1 MNLSIFKRKTSLKV
15 LLVLV
20 LATNFV
26 TYYFVHK
33 KDLTNSENNIN
44 ELNSDLLTSNS
55 CSYKVKRLSGYD
67 YINPILFVDNKCE
80 SEDLNATKQSITTVI
95 DNYKKIGVLNSA
107 SFYLKEFNGN
117 GWTGINT
124 TEKFFPGSLMKIPLM
139 VTILKMEDLN
149 PGFLNKEIQYSQKYS
164 YTKHPNY
171 KSKSIVLGQKYSI
184 KELLNYMIAY
194 SDNDATTLL
203 FNNMNMAQYKKVFTD
218 IGLVAPEITS
228 QNYPL
233 TSREISYYMRII
245 YNATYLTKKNS
256 EYATE
261 LLQKC
266 NFNEGLKSGLPN
278 SVKVA
283 HKFGEAGD
291 QNEQQLTETAIVY
304 LNNNPYVLTIMTK
317 GKDFKQLPQVAR
329 EISSIVYQNMV
340 QNHEASSM

>member
-1 MNLSIFKRKTSLKV
+1 MNLSIFNRKTSLKII
-15 LLVLV
+15 LVLV
-20 LATNFV
+20 LVTNFA

-33 KDLTNSENNIN
+33 KDLSNSQNNIE
-44 ELNSDLLTSNS
+44 ELKSELSNSNNSD
-55 CSYKVKRLSGYD
+55 YKIKRMKGFN
-67 YINPILFVDNKCE
+67 YINPILFVDDKYE
-80 SEDLNATKQSITTVI
+80 SEDLNTIKQSVTTVI
-95 DNYKKIGVLNSA
+95 DNYKKMGILTSA
-107 SFYLKEFNGN
+107 SFYIKEFNSN

-139 VTILKMEDLN
+139 VTILKMEELN

-184 KELLNYMIAY
+184 KELLNYMIEY

-218 IGLVAPEITS
+218 IGLVAPDITA

-233 TSREISYYMRII
+233 TSREISYYMRIL
-245 YNATYLTKKNS
+245 YNATYLNQKNS

-278 SVKVA
+278 SVRVA

-304 LNNNPYVLTIMTK
+304 LNNYPYVLTIMTK
-317 GKDFKQLPQVAR
+317 GKDYKQLPQIAR

-340 QNHEASSM
+340 QNNTAGSM

>member
-1 MNLSIFKRKTSLKV
+1 MNLLIFNRKTSLKII
-15 LLVLV
+15 LVLV
-20 LATNFV
+20 LVTNFL

-33 KDLTNSENNIN
+33 KELSNSQNNIE
-44 ELNSDLLTSNS
+44 ELKSELSNPNNSD
-55 CSYKVKRLSGYD
+55 YKIKRMKGFN
-67 YINPILFVDNKCE
+67 YINPILFVDNIYE
-80 SEDLNATKQSITTVI
+80 SEDLNTIKQSVTTVI
-95 DNYKKIGVLNSA
+95 DNYKKMGILNSA
-107 SFYLKEFNGN
+107 SFYIKEFNSN

-139 VTILKMEDLN
+139 VTILKMEELN
-149 PGFLNKEIQYSQKYS
+149 PGFLNKEILNNQKYS
-164 YTKHPNY
+164 YTTHQNY
-171 KSKSIVLGQKYSI
+171 KSKSIAFGHKYSI
-184 KELLNYMIAY
+184 RELLNYMIAY

-203 FNNMNMAQYKKVFTD
+203 FINMDMVQYKKVFTD
-218 IGLVAPEITS
+218 IGLTVPVMTS

-233 TSREISYYMRII
+233 TSREISYYMRML
-245 YNATYLTKKNS
+245 YNATYLNQKNS

-304 LNNNPYVLTIMTK
+304 LNNYPYVLTIMTK
-317 GKDFKQLPQVAR
+317 GKDYKQLPQIAR

-340 QNHEASSM
+340 QKHDASAM

>member
-1 MNLSIFKRKTSLKV
+1 MNLSILNKKTSLKILL

-20 LATNFV
+20 SNFV

-33 KDLTNSENNIN
+33 KDLSNSQNNIE
-44 ELNSDLLTSNS
+44 ELKSELSNS
-55 CSYKVKRLSGYD
+55 NSNNYKIQRLNGYN
-67 YINPILFVDNKCE
+67 YINPILFVDNKKE
-80 SEDLNATKQSITTVI
+80 SEDLNAIKQSVTTVI
-95 DNYKKIGVLNSA
+95 DNYKKMGILNSA
-107 SFYLKEFNGN
+107 SIYIKEFNGN

-139 VTILKMEDLN
+139 VTILKMEELN
-149 PGFLNKEIQYSQKYS
+149 PGFLNKEIINNQKYS
-164 YTKHPNY
+164 YTTHQNY
-171 KSKSIVLGQKYSI
+171 KSKSILLGHKYSI
-184 KELLNYMIAY
+184 RELLNYMIAY

-203 FNNMNMAQYKKVFTD
+203 FINMDMVQYKKVFTD
-218 IGLVAPEITS
+218 IGLSVPIMTS

-233 TSREISYYMRII
+233 TSREISYYMRML
-245 YNATYLTKKNS
+245 YNATYLNKKNS
-256 EYATE
+256 EYATQ

-291 QNEQQLTETAIVY
+291 QNEQQLTETAIIY

-317 GKDFKQLPQVAR
+317 GKDYKQLPQVTR
-329 EISSIVYQNMV
+329 EISSVVYQNMV
-340 QNHEASSM
+340 QNNTAGSM